1 LARTCRSGDAEVDD
15 EELEVG
21 DAVEEL
27 EVEDVV
33 ELEVEDVV
41 DEGLV
46 VVVIFVNR
54 LLNISEKNDDIDG
67 AVAVV
72 VGDVVVVV
80 VGDGV
85 VGDANGDVRGFGDDA
100 CLGVSPLR
108 PRLSKKVLPLSLW
121 SR

>member
-1 LARTCRSGDAEVDD
+1 MARTCRSGDAEVDD

-54 LLNISEKNDDIDG
+54 LLNISEKNDDIVG

>member
-1 LARTCRSGDAEVDD
+1 MARTCRSGDAEVDD
-15 EELEVG
+15 EELEVE

-33 ELEVEDVV
+33 
-41 DEGLV
+41 DEELV